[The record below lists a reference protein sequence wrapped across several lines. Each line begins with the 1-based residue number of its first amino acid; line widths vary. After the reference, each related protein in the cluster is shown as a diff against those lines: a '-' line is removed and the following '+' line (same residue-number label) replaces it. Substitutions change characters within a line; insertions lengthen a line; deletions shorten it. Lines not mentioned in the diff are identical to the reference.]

1 MRRGRTPARNATMRR
16 AVVVVVAAF
25 ALLASMTRVANAFY
39 LPGVAPQDYE
49 RDDLVYIK
57 VNKLTSTATQLPYD
71 YYSLPYCKPDKVK
84 HAAENLGEV
93 LRGDRI
99 ENSLYSL
106 EMRFDDQC
114 KVQCKKTLSDEEAK
128 TLQAKIKDEYRV
140 QMILDNLPVGMTRFV
155 EDEKGIRKKYE
166 RGYPVGFT
174 ADNGKVYVNN
184 HIRFTILY
192 HRDPET
198 DLSRIVGF
206 ECEPFSVDHKIKKW
220 NDDKPQL
227 KTCDPRSK
235 VYVSESSSP
244 QEVKSGA
251 EIVYTYDTL
260 FKESDI
266 RWASRWDTYWL
277 MADDE
282 IHWFSIINSMMIVLF
297 LSVMTALIML
307 RTLHRDITVY
317 NQLETAEETQEESGW
332 KLVHGDVFRVPVG
345 YTWLSVFA
353 GTGVQL
359 ICMTT
364 VTLFFAVLGFLS
376 PANRGG
382 LMTAMVML
390 YVIMSYVNGYVS
402 AFLFRMFK
410 GQAWK
415 MNALKASFMYPSV
428 VFVVGSILNA
438 LIWGQ
443 KSSGAIPFGT
453 FFVLMFLWFG
463 ISVPLTFVGS
473 YMGFKREPLEEPVR
487 TNKIPRQI
495 PPQPWYMSDIA
506 AVLVGGILPFGA
518 VFIELFFILTS
529 IWLQQFYYIFGFLA
543 LVFIILVVT
552 CAEITVVMCYFQL
565 CAEDYRWWWRSFITS
580 GASAF
585 YMFAYGVVYY
595 KTKLVVTHKLTT
607 LIYFGYMSLLS
618 FGFFIL
624 TGTVGFLACLAF
636 VRSIYGS
643 VKID

>member
-1 MRRGRTPARNATMRR
+1 MRMRR
-16 AVVVVVAAF
+16 
-25 ALLASMTRVANAFY
+25 
-39 LPGVAPQDYE
+39 
-49 RDDLVYIK
+49 
-57 VNKLTSTATQLPYD
+57 
-71 YYSLPYCKPDKVK
+71 
-84 HAAENLGEV
+84 
-93 LRGDRI
+93 
-99 ENSLYSL
+99 
-106 EMRFDDQC
+106 
-114 KVQCKKTLSDEEAK
+114 
-128 TLQAKIKDEYRV
+128 
-140 QMILDNLPVGMTRFV
+140 ILDNLPVGITRYI
-155 EDEKGIRKKYE
+155 EDEKGVRKKYE
-166 RGYPVGFT
+166 RGFPVGFVSE
-174 ADNGKVYVNN
+174 NGQAYVNN

-192 HRDPET
+192 HKDPET

-206 ECEPFSVDHKIKKW
+206 ECEPFSVKHTYRTW
-220 NDDKPQL
+220 NPDKPLLQ
-227 KTCDPRSK
+227 TCDPREK
-235 VYVSESSSP
+235 IYVSDSQQP
-244 QEVKSGA
+244 QPVGKGE
-251 EIVYTYDTL
+251 EIIFTYDTL
-260 FKESDI
+260 FKESEI
-266 RWASRWDTYWL
+266 RWASRWDTYLL

-332 KLVHGDVFRVPVG
+332 KLIHGDVFRVPFA
-345 YTWLSVFA
+345 YDWLSVFA

-359 ICMTT
+359 ICMTM
-364 VTLFFAVLGFLS
+364 VTMFFAVLGFLS

-390 YVIMSYVNGYVS
+390 YVIMSFTNGYVS

-415 MNALKASFMYPSV
+415 VNAMKAAFMYPG
-428 VFVVGSILNA
+428 VFFCVGSVLNVF
-438 LIWGQ
+438 IWGQ

-463 ISVPLTFVGS
+463 ISVPLTFMGS

-495 PPQPWYMSDIA
+495 PPQPWYMNDIVA
-506 AVLVGGILPFGA
+506 ILVGGILPFGA

-543 LVFIILVVT
+543 LVMIILVIT
-552 CAEITVVMCYFQL
+552 CAEITIVMCYFQI
-565 CAEDYRWWWRSFITS
+565 CSEDYRWWWRSFLTS

-595 KTKLVVTHKLTT
+595 KTRLVVTHKVTT
-607 LIYFGYMSLLS
+607 MIYFGYMTILS
-618 FGFFIL
+618 FGYFIL
-624 TGTVGFLACLAF
+624 TGTVGFLSCLAF
-636 VRSIYGS
+636 IRAIYGS